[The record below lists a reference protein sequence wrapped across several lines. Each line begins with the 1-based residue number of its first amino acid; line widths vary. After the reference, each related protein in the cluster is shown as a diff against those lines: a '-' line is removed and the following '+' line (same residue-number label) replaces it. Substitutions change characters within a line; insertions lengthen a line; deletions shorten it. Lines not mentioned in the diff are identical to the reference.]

1 MAFTGDLEHL
11 HIVDIIQLLHT
22 TRKSGTFS
30 VKGPR
35 GESRIIFSNGYI
47 VGASHLNN
55 RIRIGTVL
63 VKMNAITQ
71 EDLRKALEIQ
81 KSANTARK
89 PLMSTLIDLGKLSR
103 EEASKGLRKLI
114 EITIV
119 ELMSW
124 THGTFTVNTED
135 IAVTPECS
143 YPIGN
148 MEQATS
154 LDAQMV
160 LMDAL
165 RVFDERERDRQAGM
179 EVPSYEEL
187 FADVVSSEV
196 TEAKKEN
203 REKKSEKSVLTAD
216 DLGLGELDH
225 LERKMPQFS
234 PVNEVFNPV
243 EIHRKKIRETL
254 VDFTE
259 EEQEAFVSFL
269 EKFRADI
276 GPRDGSARQQERT
289 LAVIFFSEDELIK
302 HSLMTICK
310 NAGVLVFTTDGEEEL
325 DSIIAQCFL
334 IKTLPILVLDNPGI
348 SPEGMM
354 TQEKIVSL
362 RRQIRGKY
370 PLLAIVQLAP
380 PQDYSFT
387 LQAYQ
392 DGARAVLPKPSIE
405 DRKEGFIRE
414 AMQFLDTFKAYINSF
429 CWEQD
434 AEAADSPLSRIK
446 DRMLSLRE
454 IHEPSRV
461 SFAVLQ
467 SVAERFERSVTF
479 IVRQTELIGEKAL
492 GVYSDKDAGPVSA
505 AKLKIPLTG
514 ISVFRDVIEK
524 GEVFYGESNDE
535 VLQDYLFTEIG
546 SPLNPT
552 ILLLPMKS
560 NGKTMAITYADF
572 GSREASPVQNDDLV
586 ILATQAGLVVENI
599 LYRKLLNKASI
610 K

>member
-22 TRKSGTFS
+22 TRKSGTFT
-30 VKGPR
+30 VKGTR

-71 EDLRKALEIQ
+71 EDLKKALDIQ
-81 KSANTARK
+81 KSASTARK
-89 PLMSTLIDLGKLSR
+89 PLISTLIDLGKLSH

-148 MEQATS
+148 MEQATA

-165 RVFDERERDRQAGM
+165 RVFDERERDRQSGK

-187 FADVVSSEV
+187 FADVISSEV
-196 TEAKKEN
+196 TESKKEN
-203 REKKSEKSVLTAD
+203 REKKSVLTAD

-225 LERKMPQFS
+225 LERKIPQFS

-243 EIHRKKIRETL
+243 EIHRQKIRDTL
-254 VDFTE
+254 ADFSD

-276 GPRDGSARQQERT
+276 GSREGSARQKEQT
-289 LAVIFFSEDELIK
+289 LAIILFSEDELIK
-302 HSLMTICK
+302 HSVMTICK
-310 NAGVLVFTTDGEEEL
+310 NVGVLVFTTDGEEEL
-325 DSIIAQCFL
+325 DSIVAQCLL
-334 IKTLPILVLDNPGI
+334 IRTLPVLVLDNPGI
-348 SPEGMM
+348 SPEGML
-354 TQEKIVSL
+354 TKEKIISL
-362 RRQIRGKY
+362 RSQIREKY
-370 PLLAIVQLAP
+370 PRLAIIQLAP
-380 PQDYSFT
+380 PLDYSFT
-387 LQAYQ
+387 LQAYH
-392 DGARAVLPKPSIE
+392 DGARAVFPKPSIG

-414 AMQFLDTFKAYINSF
+414 AMQFLDTFKSYINNF
-429 CWEQD
+429 LYDEKD
-434 AEAADSPLSRIK
+434 TGAADNPLSRIR
-446 DRMLSLRE
+446 DRVLAIRT
-454 IHEPSRV
+454 IHEPAQV
-461 SFAVLQ
+461 SFSLLQ
-467 SVAERFERSVTF
+467 SVAERFERSITF
-479 IVRQTELIGEKAL
+479 IVRQTELVGEKSL
-492 GVYSDKDAGPVSA
+492 GVYAGKDTGPVSA
-505 AKLKIPLTG
+505 TKLKIPLTR
-514 ISVFRDVIEK
+514 ISVFRGVIEK
-524 GEVFYGESNDE
+524 GQVFYGETNDE
-535 VLQDYLFTEIG
+535 ILHEYLFPEIG

-552 ILLLPMKS
+552 VLLLPMKS
-560 NGKTMAITYADF
+560 NGKTMTITYADF
-572 GSREASPVQNDDLV
+572 GSKEASPVQSDDLV

-599 LYRKLLNKASI
+599 LYRKLLNKVSHT
-610 K
+610 